1 MALSA
6 ILNGQE
12 FHVGDTVR
20 VHQRIQED
28 NKTRI
33 QVFEGT
39 VLAIRGKE
47 SGKMYTVRRIG
58 AGSVAIERIFP
69 MDSPSVEKIEV
80 KAQGHVRRSKLYYLR
95 NKTQRELAELTRR
108 KTTQKSISK
117 PAKKATRP
125 KKK

>member
-58 AGSVAIERIFP
+58 AGSVAIER
-69 MDSPSVEKIEV
+69 
-80 KAQGHVRRSKLYYLR
+80 
-95 NKTQRELAELTRR
+95 R